1 MAARRKSSS
10 QGSTTQQLPL
20 TTGADVASSSDAPKE
35 GLLATN
41 HLNLLFMLSLG
52 MVPAP
57 SGFGKK
63 YYRDSLGTYPGWV
76 PLFVRKVFG
85 PAVDLA
91 QEEASHLRSCLARIR
106 LTDLS
111 GPVMALRDGKAI
123 RINFPDE
130 ASGSDEVILVPAPLP
145 THWIEEIIFPSR
157 EDKAACEADA
167 RDYSNV
173 PLEDF
178 KRAARKRE
186 FTGTKRSSWPPQ
198 ADIAER
204 DADLAVPLA
213 AGGIMAM
220 LYQVANRGDLAVNAC
235 AAAFDPGSASEV
247 VARDS
252 LLARLP
258 EWQRSGG
265 RSVDENSIP
274 AAPDT
279 AEVRTWQRQLFWGI
293 AGRLAEANSRQ
304 ESIGSKEAV
313 LEQLREG
320 SAGLS
325 DKVKQKVLDFK
336 GALEGLA
343 GFGAI
348 GPREMFQKY
357 PTPFSRSLALL
368 FLRQDCDELLAF
380 EDDILTEGD
389 WLAAAILFGARSGW
403 QGLPLGLREIPGLTP
418 AVSHRMAAMAH
429 RTAETG
435 ISLGPSVHRCRPL
448 RELLQAEGEW
458 TPRHR
463 DAAAE
468 LARKRGWDCV
478 RTEIVLPTGQYDLIV
493 ERKGIRI
500 VMPGQDPP
508 VVTKVDREGFF
519 KHLARDRTSGE
530 LEADVRKRL
539 RSGTKN
545 S

>member
-1 MAARRKSSS
+1 MATRRKSSHRAS
-10 QGSTTQQLPL
+10 TQQLPL
-20 TTGADVASSSDAPKE
+20 SASADVASRSAAPTE

-41 HLNLLFMLSLG
+41 HLNLLFSLSIG
-52 MVPAP
+52 MVPDP

-63 YYRDSLGTYPGWV
+63 YYRDSLETCPGWV
-76 PLFVRKVFG
+76 PLFVRRAFG
-85 PAVDLA
+85 PAIELA
-91 QEEASHLRSCLARIR
+91 QEEASHLRPCLARIR
-106 LTDLS
+106 LTTLS
-111 GPVMALRDGKAI
+111 GPVMALRDGKVI
-123 RINFPDE
+123 RINFPGE
-130 ASGSDEVILVPAPLP
+130 SNGSDEVILVPVPLP
-145 THWIEEIIFPSR
+145 THWIEEIIFSSK
-157 EDKAACEADA
+157 EDKAACEVDA

-173 PLEDF
+173 PLLDF
-178 KRAARKRE
+178 KRAVRKRE
-186 FTGTKRSSWPPQ
+186 FTGAKRSSWPPP
-198 ADIAER
+198 ADIEER
-204 DADLAVPLA
+204 DADFAVPLA

-220 LYQVANRGDLAVNAC
+220 LYQVANRGDLAVSVC
-235 AAAFDPGSASEV
+235 AAAFDPDSASET

-258 EWQRSGG
+258 EWQRVGG
-265 RSVDENSIP
+265 RLVDEKPIP

-279 AEVRTWQRQLFWGI
+279 AEVRMWQRQLFWGI
-293 AGRLAEANSRQ
+293 VRRLAQANSGQ

-313 LEQLREG
+313 LEQLGEG
-320 SAGLS
+320 SEGLS

-343 GFGAI
+343 GFGSI
-348 GPREMFQKY
+348 GPREMFERY

-368 FLRQDCDELLAF
+368 FLREDCDGLLAY
-380 EDDILTEGD
+380 EDDILTERD

-403 QGLPLGLREIPGLTP
+403 QDRPLALGDMPGLTP
-418 AVSHRMAAMAH
+418 AVSHRMAALAH
-429 RTAETG
+429 RTAESG
-435 ISLGPSVHRCRPL
+435 ISLGPSVERCRPL
-448 RELLQAEGEW
+448 RELFQMEAEW

-530 LEADVRKRL
+530 LEALARKRL
-539 RSGTKN
+539 GSGTKN